1 MKTCKIYFLFLF
13 FVSIVSAYELPT
25 VNLETSNPK
34 IVMFDVTSTVLN
46 NRVSYILK
54 WKTINTTDVMLTFIG
69 RVKTSGTLEITED
82 EYNRGPITI
91 TAMHKNT
98 SITDSKTLNKFKKS
112 DEAPV
117 IFRKGEEDE
126 ALYRSPAYQ
135 NYRTMPYRGRL
146 APYGRRYY

>member
-1 MKTCKIYFLFLF
+1 MIVKKLYILLFLCL
-13 FVSIVSAYELPT
+13 SILNAYELPT
-25 VNLETSNPK
+25 VNLESSNPE
-34 IVMFDVTSTVLN
+34 IVLFDATSSVTN
-46 NRVSYILK
+46 NRVTYILK

-69 RVKTSGTLEITED
+69 RVETSGTLEITED

-91 TAMHKNT
+91 TAMNKNT